1 MKFKYS
7 GNNIVEAE
15 AIDERGDIIGEVTL
29 EKLPKDGEGENDLV
43 DMAKAVDEDG
53 ESDVAGVAS
62 DSI

>member
-43 DMAKAVDEDG
+43 DMAKAVGEDG

>member
-15 AIDERGDIIGEVTL
+15 AIDERGDIIREVTL

>member
-15 AIDERGDIIGEVTL
+15 AIDERGDVIGEVTL

>member
-1 MKFKYS
+1 MAYWVFP
-7 GNNIVEAE
+7 IM
-15 AIDERGDIIGEVTL
+15 VTRFTIR
-29 EKLPKDGEGENDLV
+29 NDLV